1 MSSEII
7 VKGGRHGGAILR
19 DFFFCDIVLNVY
31 IRTDNLRYRK
41 ETLMPEDVDTLET
54 KRSKLLEEFLSLGDL
69 RPGSLTAVMRRC
81 GKPSC
86 HCAKRNDPGHD
97 PQFRL
102 TRRVAGKTVT
112 ETFPNPTALRKA
124 QQEVTEFHR
133 FQKLSQDLV
142 AVNEKICRLR
152 PVEQER
158 GGWTEQ
164 EKKTLLRSIRKSREK

>member
-1 MSSEII
+1 MF
-7 VKGGRHGGAILR
+7 LY
-19 DFFFCDIVLNVY
+19 VY

-41 ETLMPEDVDTLET
+41 ESLMPDDVDTLET

-86 HCAKRNDPGHD
+86 HCAKHNDPGHD

-112 ETFPNPTALRKA
+112 ETLPNPTALRKA
-124 QQEVTEFHR
+124 VQEDVASSMRSTPHQPGAAVVAELLKYEDPTAELR
-133 FQKLSQDLV
+133 KL
-142 AVNEKICRLR
+142 
-152 PVEQER
+152 P
-158 GGWTEQ
+158 
-164 EKKTLLRSIRKSREK
+164 

>member
-1 MSSEII
+1 MPDD
-7 VKGGRHGGAILR
+7 VA
-19 DFFFCDIVLNVY
+19 
-31 IRTDNLRYRK
+31 
-41 ETLMPEDVDTLET
+41 TLQTE
-54 KRSKLLEEFLSLGDL
+54 RSKLLEEFLRLGDL
-69 RPGSLTAVMRRC
+69 RPGSITAVTRRC

-102 TRRVAGKTVT
+102 TRRVNDPGHDPQFRLTRRVAGKTVT
-112 ETFPNPTALRKA
+112 ETFPNPAALRKA

-142 AVNEKICRLR
+142 ALNEKICRLR
-152 PVEQER
+152 PVEQQR

-164 EKKTLLRSIRKSREK
+164 EKKTLLRSIRK

>member
-1 MSSEII
+1 M
-7 VKGGRHGGAILR
+7 LR
-19 DFFFCDIVLNVY
+19 DSFFCDIVLNVY
-31 IRTDNLRYRK
+31 IRADKLRYRK
-41 ETLMPEDVDTLET
+41 ETLMPDDVATLQTE
-54 KRSKLLEEFLSLGDL
+54 RSKLLEEFLRLGDL
-69 RPGSLTAVMRRC
+69 RPGSITAVTRRC

-97 PQFRL
+97 PQIRL
-102 TRRVAGKTVT
+102 TRRLAGKTVT

>member
-1 MSSEII
+1 M
-7 VKGGRHGGAILR
+7 
-19 DFFFCDIVLNVY
+19 FLNVY

-41 ETLMPEDVDTLET
+41 ETLMPDDVDTLET
-54 KRSKLLEEFLSLGDL
+54 KRSQLLEEFLSLGDL

-142 AVNEKICRLR
+142 ALAATGRLDGAGKKKSLLFVCVMRRR
-152 PVEQER
+152 PVSGR
-158 GGWTEQ
+158 C
-164 EKKTLLRSIRKSREK
+164 

>member
-1 MSSEII
+1 
-7 VKGGRHGGAILR
+7 LR
-19 DFFFCDIVLNVY
+19 DFFFCGMFLNVY
-31 IRTDNLRYRK
+31 IRSVNLRYRK
-41 ETLMPEDVDTLET
+41 EILMPDDVDTLET
-54 KRSKLLEEFLSLGDL
+54 KRSKLLEQFLSLGDL
-69 RPGSLTAVMRRC
+69 RPGSLTAVRRRC

-86 HCAKRNDPGHD
+86 HCAKRNDPGHE

-142 AVNEKICRLR
+142 ALNEKICRLR
-152 PVEQER
+152 PVEQQR

-164 EKKTLLRSIRKSREK
+164 EKKRCCDP

>member
-1 MSSEII
+1 MAPT
-7 VKGGRHGGAILR
+7 GGRHGGAILR
-19 DFFFCDIVLNVY
+19 DFFFCGMFLNVY

-41 ETLMPEDVDTLET
+41 ETLMPDDVDTLET

-86 HCAKRNDPGHD
+86 HCAKHNDPGHD

-142 AVNEKICRLR
+142 ALNEKICRLR
-152 PVEQER
+152 PVEQQR

-164 EKKTLLRSIRKSREK
+164 EKKTLLRSVRK

>member
-1 MSSEII
+1 MPDP
-7 VKGGRHGGAILR
+7 L
-19 DFFFCDIVLNVY
+19 
-31 IRTDNLRYRK
+31 
-41 ETLMPEDVDTLET
+41 ETLEAR
-54 KRSKLLEEFLSLGDL
+54 RSQLLEEFLTLGDL
-69 RPGSLTAVMRRC
+69 RPGSVTAVARRC

-112 ETFPNPTALRKA
+112 ESFPNPTALLKA
-124 QQEVTEFHR
+124 QQEVAEYHR

-142 AVNEKICRLR
+142 AVNEKICPLR
-152 PVEQER
+152 PVDEER

-164 EKKTLLRSIRKSREK
+164 EKKTLLRSIRRSREK

>member
-1 MSSEII
+1 
-7 VKGGRHGGAILR
+7 
-19 DFFFCDIVLNVY
+19 
-31 IRTDNLRYRK
+31 
-41 ETLMPEDVDTLET
+41 MPSMADTLEALEDR
-54 KRSKLLEEFLSLGDL
+54 RSKLLEEFLGLGDL
-69 RPGSLTAVMRRC
+69 RPGSITAASRRC

-112 ETFPNPTALRKA
+112 ESFPNPTALRKA
-124 QQEVTEFHR
+124 QQEVAEYHR

-142 AVNEKICRLR
+142 AVNEKICPLR
-152 PVEQER
+152 AVDEER

-164 EKKTLLRSIRKSREK
+164 EKKTLLRSIRRSREK